1 MRFILIC
8 AASVCAVLMFEPAMA
23 YVQVGVRSFLP
34 LRGIGSARF
43 GSSKTRAGISS
54 SLSASTTSQEA
65 LAASFSDAQGIGME
79 LGAKIA
85 ECTSKGVPLP
95 KEQKDVLGAL
105 ISHSDGA
112 RGFYVSTLTDPLVP
126 PSPYLS
132 SSLSLSHTQT
142 HTYTCTYTY
151 TYTYTHKNTEMAP
164 KAP

>member
-43 GSSKTRAGISS
+43 GSSKSRPGIS

-95 KEQKDVLGAL
+95 KEEKDVLSAL

-112 RGFYVSTLTDPLVP
+112 RGFYVSTLTDP
-126 PSPYLS
+126 
-132 SSLSLSHTQT
+132 
-142 HTYTCTYTY
+142 
-151 TYTYTHKNTEMAP
+151 
-164 KAP
+164 